1 MTPFVLTSRRFL
13 ALSAFLVAI
22 LCCTSPARAQGIGFQ
37 GGATVDPGQVFVGTH
52 FETGELM
59 PGLRFR
65 PGIDGG
71 FGGNY
76 SLASINIEF
85 LYNIPLK
92 SGWAL
97 YQGGGP
103 AIILRRDTVAALHN
117 TSTHAG
123 TIITFGFAHEN
134 GFFTEF
140 KLGAGSS
147 PNLKFG
153 VGYTIRK
160 KKP

>member
-1 MTPFVLTSRRFL
+1 MSHFVLTSRRFL
-13 ALSAFLVAI
+13 VSSLVLMAI
-22 LCCTSPARAQGIGFQ
+22 LCGTSTARAQGIGFE
-37 GGATVDPGQVFVGTH
+37 GGGTIDPNQFFVGTH
-52 FETGELM
+52 FETGEIM
-59 PGLRFR
+59 QGLRFR

-71 FGGNY
+71 FGGDY
-76 SLASINIEF
+76 SLASLNIEF

-103 AIILRRDTVAALHN
+103 AIIFVRQTVGTLHD

-123 TIITFGFAHEN
+123 AIATFGFAHES

-140 KLGAGSS
+140 KFGAGSS
-147 PNLKFG
+147 PNLRFG
-153 VGYTIRK
+153 VGYTVRK
-160 KKP
+160 KRP

>member
-1 MTPFVLTSRRFL
+1 MAYFVLSSRRFL
-13 ALSAFLVAI
+13 RLSAFMVAI
-22 LCCTSPARAQGIGFQ
+22 FCCSAPAGAQGIGFQ
-37 GGATVDPGQVFVGTH
+37 GGATIDPNQVFAGTH

-71 FGGNY
+71 FGGDY

-103 AIILRRDTVAALHN
+103 AILLVRQTTGDLHN

-140 KLGAGSS
+140 KFGTGYS

>member
-1 MTPFVLTSRRFL
+1 MPQFVLSSRRFVVFAGIL
-13 ALSAFLVAI
+13 LTL
-22 LCCTSPARAQGIGFQ
+22 LCCTSPARGQGI
-37 GGATVDPGQVFVGTH
+37 GTH

-59 PGLRFR
+59 PNLRFR
-65 PGIDGG
+65 PGIDGS
-71 FGGNY
+71 FGGDY

-85 LYNIPLK
+85 LYSIPLK
-92 SGWAL
+92 HGWAL

-103 AIILRRDTVAALHN
+103 AIILQRISAGNVHDTSVHG
-117 TSTHAG
+117 G
-123 TIITFGFAHEN
+123 TFITFGFANEN

-140 KLGAGSS
+140 KLGGNFS

-153 VGYTIRK
+153 AGFIVRK

>member
-1 MTPFVLTSRRFL
+1 MTDYVLTSRRFL
-13 ALSAFLVAI
+13 VLSAWLVAL

-37 GGATVDPGQVFVGTH
+37 GGATISPNQGFVGSH
-52 FETGELM
+52 FESGELA

-65 PGIDGG
+65 PGIDGS
-71 FGGNY
+71 FGGDY

-103 AIILRRDTVAALHN
+103 AILLVRQTLGDLHDTSV
-117 TSTHAG
+117 HAG
-123 TIITFGFAHEN
+123 TVITFGFAHEN
-134 GFFTEF
+134 GCFTEF
-140 KLGAGSS
+140 KLGTGYS